1 MNASPT
7 TTPHRPSPRP
17 VRRWCIVPL
26 TFALALVVIACGEP
40 GRNDDASSA
49 GAPNEATEVEQ
60 EDVRGTTIR
69 VVTHDSFNVTESV
82 LDAFEAQTGINVEL
96 VKGGDAVQIVNQAV
110 LTRENP
116 QGDVLFGIDNNL
128 LTRAYDANLF
138 LPYESSGLDRVPDEF
153 ELDPDHRVTP
163 IDRGDVCLNFDRS
176 YFATRPVEVPQ
187 TLDDLTKPEYENLL
201 VVENPSTSTPG
212 LAFLLATIDVF
223 GESGWQDYWRR
234 LEANGVTVAEGWE
247 QAYYDLFSGGS
258 GEGEQPLVVS
268 YASSPPV
275 EVTDPATPVDE
286 SPTGVIPSSCYRQIE
301 FAGILAGTEHEQA
314 ARRFIDFLLSVEF
327 QNDMPGNMFVY
338 PVNQDATL
346 PETFTKYSA
355 VVDDPLLLAPED
367 VGMNRDTWIEQW
379 TRIFGS

>member
-7 TTPHRPSPRP
+7 TTPHQLFRRP
-17 VRRWCIVPL
+17 VRRWSIVAL
-26 TFALALVVIACGEP
+26 TLALALVAIACGEP
-40 GRNDDASSA
+40 GRNDDASSDGIA
-49 GAPNEATEVEQ
+49 NNATEVEQ
-60 EDVRGTTIR
+60 EDVRGTTVR
-69 VVTHDSFNVTESV
+69 VVTHDSFNVSEFV

-128 LTRAYDANLF
+128 LTRAYDANLL
-138 LPYESSGLDRVPDEF
+138 LPYESTGLDRVPDEF
-153 ELDPDHRVTP
+153 QLDPEHRVTP

-176 YFATRPVEVPQ
+176 YFATRQLEVPQ

-223 GESGWQDYWRR
+223 GESGWQDYWQR

-286 SPTGVIPSSCYRQIE
+286 APTGVIPSSCYRQIE

-314 ARRFIDFLLSVEF
+314 AQRFIDFLLSVEF

-338 PVNQDATL
+338 PVNQDAIL
-346 PETFTKYSA
+346 PETFTKYSV